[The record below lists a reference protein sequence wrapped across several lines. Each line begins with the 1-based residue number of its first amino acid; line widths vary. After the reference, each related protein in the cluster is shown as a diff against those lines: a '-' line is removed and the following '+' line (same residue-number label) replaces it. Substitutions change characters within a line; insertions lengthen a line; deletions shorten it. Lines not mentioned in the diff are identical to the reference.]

1 MKKIYQSKIT
11 WMIVSLITSLILWV
25 YVTSVESDTY
35 TRTIRGIPVEFV
47 GESLLHEKMLS
58 IRDVSA
64 NTVTIDITGPRR
76 TISALSSDD
85 ITAQINVSNVSQAA
99 IASMQYTIKY
109 PEGIDSSSISISRKM
124 PETVTFTVSNM
135 VTKAIPVIG
144 SFNGSTAEGYTAE
157 PVQFEPSTITVSGAD
172 VLVNEIEYAYVAFGS
187 GEVDS
192 TYTEEATF
200 TLMNA
205 DKEVLDAT
213 NITCSQNTVIAK
225 LPILKVKEV
234 PIGVELIMGAG
245 ATEENTTVSVEPSS
259 IRLAGDSNLI
269 NGLEKI
275 TLATIDLTSFESSY
289 ENTYTIVFDDT
300 LINIDGIT
308 EAKVIVKI
316 DGLSTKTFTVSS
328 NNFTTINETE
338 GYEATINSKSID
350 VVLRGSDE
358 DLSKVK
364 AEHIRA
370 VVDLADFDVTEGSV
384 LVVPNIYVDDTEG
397 NSVGAV
403 STDKIQV
410 VLRKVSK

>member
-308 EAKVIVKI
+308 EAKVTVKI

-358 DLSKVK
+358 DLLKVK